1 MVTACG
7 LLTFGLAAN
16 LGGSGFLAIF
26 LAGVTI
32 GNSRFVFQRGTF
44 LFHDGLAWPSQITMF
59 VVLVLLIEPMAL
71 IFLARL
77 LAVIPVLA
85 PLGFNSRE
93 ITLASWVRLRGS
105 VPIILAIFPLIFG
118 LPGAPL
124 IFNVVFFVVLLSAT
138 IQGSTL
144 PWVARRLVLAEPP
157 PAAPCR
163 PLPRPPRRWKSRPST
178 T

>member
-1 MVTACG
+1 MLRSQRRGRDPPCWLSEKEPLVG
-7 LLTFGLAAN
+7 KRRVN
-16 LGGSGFLAIF
+16 
-26 LAGVTI
+26 
-32 GNSRFVFQRGTF
+32 FQRCWLPVSRIGLHRRGVERVNCGPKLLDLGEKGVYSSYTF
-44 LFHDGLAWPSQITMF
+44 
-59 VVLVLLIEPMAL
+59 
-71 IFLARL
+71 FLARL

-105 VPIILAIFPLIFG
+105 VPISLAIFPLIFG

-163 PLPRPPRRWKSRPST
+163 
-178 T
+178 